1 MFAKPHGLSLCV
13 GVFCFVFLIYRGSV
27 WLSNFFPVFALCLNY
42 YLYRIVWLRS
52 PSNPFVACLLYLQKI
67 FLIFSPITPPF
78 FCLCDMLFLGLLKD
92 FLPPSKFPLFGY
104 VLIIFYL
111 AAGVSL
117 TAVAGNFR
125 SREQDKFQC
134 TIPFDVQSDER
145 NNQFLQEK
153 CYQKYDLQYNSR
165 LPLWVV
171 VLMESALILTVSLF
185 YSCWLQTA
193 LARVVPQFNVLE
205 AEFSR
210 QKQHPRRI
218 SLISVIFVLLGCS
231 TSTNDLVRSV
241 T

>member
-1 MFAKPHGLSLCV
+1 M
-13 GVFCFVFLIYRGSV
+13 
-27 WLSNFFPVFALCLNY
+27 SNFFSVFALCLNY
-42 YLYRIVWLRS
+42 YLYRIFWLWS
-52 PSNPFVACLLYLQKI
+52 PSNPFVVCLLCLQKI

-78 FCLCDMLFLGLLKD
+78 FCLCDMLDLGLLKD

-125 SREQDKFQC
+125 SREQDKFQSS
-134 TIPFDVQSDER
+134 IPFDIQSDER
-145 NNQFLQEK
+145 NNQFVQEK

-165 LPLWVV
+165 LPLWGV
-171 VLMESALILTVSLF
+171 VLVESALILTVSLF
-185 YSCWLQTA
+185 WSCWLQTP

-210 QKQHPRRI
+210 EKQHPKRI
-218 SLISVIFVLLGCS
+218 FRLYLLGCT